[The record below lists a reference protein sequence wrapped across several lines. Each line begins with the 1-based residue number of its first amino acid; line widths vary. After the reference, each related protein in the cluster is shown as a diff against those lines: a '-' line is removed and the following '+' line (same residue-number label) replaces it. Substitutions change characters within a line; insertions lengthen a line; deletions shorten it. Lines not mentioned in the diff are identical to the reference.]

1 MKRTVI
7 TLSSIC
13 VFLLVASSSRPVKVA
28 AQTQTR
34 CLAYIPADWGTY
46 KGASE
51 SYGLAFEDFQG
62 TLRFISQVSCS
73 GVSPVPT
80 AALELKRK

>member
-13 VFLLVASSSRPVKVA
+13 AFLLMASSSRPVKVA
-28 AQTQTR
+28 AQTETR

-46 KGASE
+46 KGASAP
-51 SYGLAFEDFQG
+51 SRLAKC
-62 TLRFISQVSCS
+62 RVKI
-73 GVSPVPT
+73 
-80 AALELKRK
+80 